1 MLEDGI
7 EVEKLKV
14 ESNGTVKTFITG
26 RLNTLCEINPV
37 KFPFD
42 CHKCLILMGAS
53 PASSNLKF
61 EWDVVDFDGVQDSN
75 PIWKLNNVRTM
86 KVGPSLMQL
95 EITMERLPEY
105 YIYNIVIPASALSAL
120 AISSFFI
127 PINEGERI
135 SFSITILLS
144 FMVLMLQ
151 VSTILPENSK
161 DLSAVGECIKFNTL

>member
-14 ESNGTVKTFITG
+14 LSNGTVKTFITG
-26 RLNTLCEINPV
+26 RLNTLCEINPA

-42 CHKCLILMGAS
+42 CHKCAIMIGGS
-53 PASSNLKF
+53 PASSKLEF
-61 EWDVVDFDGVQDSN
+61 EWDVVNFESVRNNN
-75 PIWKLNNVRTM
+75 PIWKLNNVITM
-86 KVGPSLMQL
+86 EERPSQTQL
-95 EITMERLPEY
+95 EITVERLAEY
-105 YIYNIVIPASALSAL
+105 YIYNIILPASALSVL

-127 PINEGERI
+127 PIDEGERI

-151 VSTILPENSK
+151 VSAILPENSK
-161 DLSAVGECIKFNTL
+161 NLSAVGECVKFNTL